1 MEEVTATDKKYCVS
15 DFGGAYPCKCRG
27 IDAELADDALGYLSV
42 VGEDFDCGFR
52 EIAAYVDRAL
62 RFLEDPA
69 SDRAIF
75 FAFYDLRLAVA
86 DIGIA
91 LGLNAY
97 DEDAEDGIFSYTAE
111 PDDPATRRI
120 IDAIDK
126 ALYFLSDVAI
136 DFIEVEDDDAEHLHY
151 REVLVGAWKEVAKI
165 GPALGLDKPGARPV
179 APVPYGVFLSL

>member
-42 VGEDFDCGFR
+42 VAEDFDCGFR

-69 SDRAIF
+69 LERDS
-75 FAFYDLRLAVA
+75 YGYGWLAVA

-126 ALYFLSDVAI
+126 ALYFLSGVAT
-136 DFIEVEDDDAEHLHY
+136 DFVEVEDDDAELLHY
-151 REVLVGAWKEVAKI
+151 REVLGGAWKEVAKI